1 MGVNSCKMSNT
12 IHKIR
17 EMLNLPQLRKFYA
30 EAKLDD
36 GRMIVTESD
45 EMSMGA
51 ELFVMTDEGTT
62 EELQAGQ
69 YTLEDG
75 TIIKVE
81 EGRLAAMGDEE
92 MEDHGDKEEMGD
104 EKEEMGM
111 KDKLKEVGLEDDMA
125 DKVIK
130 IVEEMGY
137 GKKEE
142 MSEEAVEEVA
152 EEVVAEEEAAED
164 VEYVTKEDFQALA
177 AQVSEGFKALLSRVE
192 KVEDE
197 PADTGVKVSPAPTE
211 LKSHKAA
218 PTFANAQEK
227 ALFDIIN
234 FN

>member
-75 TIIKVE
+75 TMIKVE

-92 MEDHGDKEEMGD
+92 MQVNQDEQDFGEEG
-104 EKEEMGM
+104 EEEMGM
-111 KDKLKEVGLEDDMA
+111 KDKLKEVGMEDDMA

-137 GKKEE
+137 GKKKDK
-142 MSEEAVEEVA
+142 MSEEVA
-152 EEVVAEEEAAED
+152 EEVVAEEAAEE

-218 PTFANAQEK
+218 PTFDNAQEK
-227 ALFDIIN
+227 ALYDIIN

>member
-92 MEDHGDKEEMGD
+92 MKVHQDEEDFGAHEE
-104 EKEEMGM
+104 EEMGM
-111 KDKLKEVGLEDDMA
+111 KDKLKEVGMEDDMA

-137 GKKEE
+137 GKKKDE
-142 MSEEAVEEVA
+142 MSEEVA
-152 EEVVAEEEAAED
+152 EEVVAEEAAEE

>member
-92 MEDHGDKEEMGD
+92 MKVDQDEEDFGAHEE
-104 EKEEMGM
+104 EEMGM
-111 KDKLKEVGLEDDMA
+111 KDKLKEVGMEDDMA

-137 GKKEE
+137 GKKKDE
-142 MSEEAVEEVA
+142 MS
-152 EEVVAEEEAAED
+152 EEVVAETVEE
-164 VEYVTKEDFQALA
+164 VEYVSKEDFQALA

>member
-1 MGVNSCKMSNT
+1 
-12 IHKIR
+12 
-17 EMLNLPQLRKFYA
+17 MLNLPQLRKFYA

-75 TIIKVE
+75 TMIKVE

-92 MEDHGDKEEMGD
+92 MNVEQDEEDFADHSE
-104 EKEEMGM
+104 EEMGM
-111 KDKLKEVGLEDDMA
+111 KDKLKEVGMEDDMA

-137 GKKEE
+137 GKKKDE
-142 MSEEAVEEVA
+142 MSEEVA
-152 EEVVAEEEAAED
+152 EEVVAEEAAEE

>member
-92 MEDHGDKEEMGD
+92 MKVDQDEEDFGAHEE
-104 EKEEMGM
+104 EEMGM
-111 KDKLKEVGLEDDMA
+111 KDKLKEVGMEDDMA

-137 GKKEE
+137 GKKKDE
-142 MSEEAVEEVA
+142 MSEEVA
-152 EEVVAEEEAAED
+152 EEVVAEEAAED
-164 VEYVTKEDFQALA
+164 VEYVSKEDFQALA